1 MSQDVTVTFRGVA
14 GTGGALGT
22 TGRLSLVADRP
33 EGAAGGTGLGFNG
46 AELLALSIGG
56 CFWNDV
62 HRVAE
67 AAGTSIA
74 VDRIDT
80 AVTLA
85 GTPLRVVRAHV
96 HVWLSGAHD
105 SDLQAVFDQTCAITT
120 IATSIAPAVPV
131 AFDRHPGGA

>member
-1 MSQDVTVTFRGVA
+1 MSQDVTVSFRGIA

-22 TGRLSLVADRP
+22 SGRMSLVADRP
-33 EGAAGGTGLGFNG
+33 EGIAGGTGLGFNG

-62 HRVAE
+62 LRVADD
-67 AAGTSIA
+67 AGTRIT
-74 VDRIDT
+74 VDKLDT

-105 SDLQAVFDQTCAITT
+105 SDLQAVFEQTCAITT
-120 IATSIAPAVPV
+120 IATSIAPAFPV
-131 AFDRHPGGA
+131 AFDRHSGGA